1 MAGTTGLEPA
11 TSDVTGRRS
20 NQLNY
25 VPAKRNSHDSNTSG
39 VWQTSVFRPIA
50 LRVFVSGKFMI
61 MIDFVPRLCLVIA
74 GPLLAWGQSGS
85 VGEGSAKPVKPAED
99 KRIEREKGYH
109 YAHPKNTGPTPESAK
124 ESNAGRDAKSR
135 KKAELDATSPPTRT
149 PETKSATP
157 QP

>member
-25 VPAKRNSHDSNTSG
+25 VPAKRNSHDSST
-39 VWQTSVFRPIA
+39 TA
-50 LRVFVSGKFMI
+50 SGKLRGMI
-61 MIDFVPRLCLVIA
+61 NHVLISCFAAA
-74 GPLLAWGQSGS
+74 GLLLASGQSGS
-85 VGEGSAKPVKPAED
+85 SGASNSKPSDD

-124 ESNAGRDAKSR
+124 ENNTSRDAKR
-135 KKAELDATSPPTRT
+135 EKKGELDATTPPTRT
-149 PETKSATP
+149 PESKSAP
-157 QP
+157 DDQ